1 MDKELFKDKNPLLRR
16 QMLEDNCAA
25 VERITYTSPFS
36 EEEMGERKT
45 ELANIDLDMA
55 ALEEEKKA
63 FMQAYKDKLKPKKER
78 KKTLLTDI
86 KRGYEEITDECFKF
100 MERSTRTTGYYNG
113 NGDLVKER
121 PMEAQEMQKL
131 YSRTL
136 NLLVRRISHEKE
148 ELIKQVAESTGIAI
162 CEVRTVIEAALK
174 ETVNAVA
181 NGKTLYIRGFGTL
194 SPKHYKRK
202 VARNIHKNETI
213 VIAEHYTPHFKPA
226 KSFKNKTK
234 NL

>member
-100 MERSTRTTGYYNG
+100 WIVAPVPPDITMVMAIWLKNVRWRHKRCKKRS
-113 NGDLVKER
+113 
-121 PMEAQEMQKL
+121 
-131 YSRTL
+131 SRTL
-136 NLLVRRISHEKE
+136 NLLVRRD
-148 ELIKQVAESTGIAI
+148 
-162 CEVRTVIEAALK
+162 
-174 ETVNAVA
+174 
-181 NGKTLYIRGFGTL
+181 
-194 SPKHYKRK
+194 
-202 VARNIHKNETI
+202 
-213 VIAEHYTPHFKPA
+213 KP
-226 KSFKNKTK
+226 
-234 NL
+234 

>member
-36 EEEMGERKT
+36 EKEMGERKT

-100 MERSTRTTGYYNG
+100 MDRNTRTTGYYNG

-121 PMEAQEMQKL
+121 PMEAQEMQK
-131 YSRTL
+131 T
-136 NLLVRRISHEKE
+136 VFEDM
-148 ELIKQVAESTGIAI
+148 ESTGT
-162 CEVRTVIEAALK
+162 E
-174 ETVNAVA
+174 
-181 NGKTLYIRGFGTL
+181 G
-194 SPKHYKRK
+194 
-202 VARNIHKNETI
+202 
-213 VIAEHYTPHFKPA
+213 
-226 KSFKNKTK
+226 
-234 NL
+234 

>member
-16 QMLEDNCAA
+16 QIWKTIAQQLKE
-25 VERITYTSPFS
+25 SPIPLLS
-36 EEEMGERKT
+36 VRKKWVNGKT

-63 FMQAYKDKLKPKKER
+63 FMQAYKDKMKPKKER

-121 PMEAQEMQKL
+121 PMEAQEMQK
-131 YSRTL
+131 T
-136 NLLVRRISHEKE
+136 VFEDM
-148 ELIKQVAESTGIAI
+148 ESTGT
-162 CEVRTVIEAALK
+162 E
-174 ETVNAVA
+174 
-181 NGKTLYIRGFGTL
+181 G
-194 SPKHYKRK
+194 
-202 VARNIHKNETI
+202 
-213 VIAEHYTPHFKPA
+213 
-226 KSFKNKTK
+226 
-234 NL
+234 

>member
-86 KRGYEEITDECFKF
+86 KRGYEEITD
-100 MERSTRTTGYYNG
+100 RSTRTTGYYNG

-121 PMEAQEMQKL
+121 PMEAQEMQK
-131 YSRTL
+131 T
-136 NLLVRRISHEKE
+136 VFEDI
-148 ELIKQVAESTGIAI
+148 ESTGT
-162 CEVRTVIEAALK
+162 E
-174 ETVNAVA
+174 
-181 NGKTLYIRGFGTL
+181 G
-194 SPKHYKRK
+194 
-202 VARNIHKNETI
+202 
-213 VIAEHYTPHFKPA
+213 
-226 KSFKNKTK
+226 
-234 NL
+234 

>member
-100 MERSTRTTGYYNG
+100 MDRSPVPPDITMVMAIWLKNVRWRH
-113 NGDLVKER
+113 KR
-121 PMEAQEMQKL
+121 CKKRS
-131 YSRTL
+131 SRTL
-136 NLLVRRISHEKE
+136 NLLVRRD
-148 ELIKQVAESTGIAI
+148 
-162 CEVRTVIEAALK
+162 
-174 ETVNAVA
+174 
-181 NGKTLYIRGFGTL
+181 
-194 SPKHYKRK
+194 
-202 VARNIHKNETI
+202 
-213 VIAEHYTPHFKPA
+213 KP
-226 KSFKNKTK
+226 
-234 NL
+234 

>member
-100 MERSTRTTGYYNG
+100 WNVALVPLDITTVMVTWLKN
-113 NGDLVKER
+113 VRWKHKR
-121 PMEAQEMQKL
+121 CKKL

-136 NLLVRRISHEKE
+136 NLLVRRD
-148 ELIKQVAESTGIAI
+148 
-162 CEVRTVIEAALK
+162 
-174 ETVNAVA
+174 
-181 NGKTLYIRGFGTL
+181 
-194 SPKHYKRK
+194 
-202 VARNIHKNETI
+202 
-213 VIAEHYTPHFKPA
+213 KP
-226 KSFKNKTK
+226 
-234 NL
+234 

>member
-36 EEEMGERKT
+36 KEEMGERKT

-100 MERSTRTTGYYNG
+100 MDRSTRTTGYYNG

-121 PMEAQEMQKL
+121 PMEAQEMQK
-131 YSRTL
+131 T
-136 NLLVRRISHEKE
+136 VFEDI
-148 ELIKQVAESTGIAI
+148 ESTGT
-162 CEVRTVIEAALK
+162 E
-174 ETVNAVA
+174 
-181 NGKTLYIRGFGTL
+181 G
-194 SPKHYKRK
+194 
-202 VARNIHKNETI
+202 
-213 VIAEHYTPHFKPA
+213 
-226 KSFKNKTK
+226 
-234 NL
+234 

>member
-100 MERSTRTTGYYNG
+100 MDRTPVPPDITMVMAIWLKNVRWRHKRCKKRS
-113 NGDLVKER
+113 
-121 PMEAQEMQKL
+121 
-131 YSRTL
+131 SRTL
-136 NLLVRRISHEKE
+136 NLLVRRD
-148 ELIKQVAESTGIAI
+148 
-162 CEVRTVIEAALK
+162 
-174 ETVNAVA
+174 
-181 NGKTLYIRGFGTL
+181 
-194 SPKHYKRK
+194 
-202 VARNIHKNETI
+202 
-213 VIAEHYTPHFKPA
+213 KP
-226 KSFKNKTK
+226 
-234 NL
+234 

>member
-36 EEEMGERKT
+36 EEELGERKT

-121 PMEAQEMQKL
+121 PMEAQEMQK
-131 YSRTL
+131 T
-136 NLLVRRISHEKE
+136 VFEDI
-148 ELIKQVAESTGIAI
+148 ESTGT
-162 CEVRTVIEAALK
+162 E
-174 ETVNAVA
+174 
-181 NGKTLYIRGFGTL
+181 G
-194 SPKHYKRK
+194 
-202 VARNIHKNETI
+202 
-213 VIAEHYTPHFKPA
+213 
-226 KSFKNKTK
+226 
-234 NL
+234 

>member
-86 KRGYEEITDECFKF
+86 KRMNALSLWIVAPVPPDITMVMAIWLKNVRWRHKRCKK
-100 MERSTRTTGYYNG
+100 RS
-113 NGDLVKER
+113 
-121 PMEAQEMQKL
+121 
-131 YSRTL
+131 SRTL
-136 NLLVRRISHEKE
+136 NLLVRRD
-148 ELIKQVAESTGIAI
+148 
-162 CEVRTVIEAALK
+162 
-174 ETVNAVA
+174 
-181 NGKTLYIRGFGTL
+181 
-194 SPKHYKRK
+194 
-202 VARNIHKNETI
+202 
-213 VIAEHYTPHFKPA
+213 KP
-226 KSFKNKTK
+226 
-234 NL
+234 

>member
-78 KKTLLTDI
+78 KKTLLTDKNVVMRKLRMNALSLWI
-86 KRGYEEITDECFKF
+86 VAPVPPDITMVMAIWLKNVRWRHKRCKK
-100 MERSTRTTGYYNG
+100 RS
-113 NGDLVKER
+113 
-121 PMEAQEMQKL
+121 
-131 YSRTL
+131 SRTL
-136 NLLVRRISHEKE
+136 NLLVRRD
-148 ELIKQVAESTGIAI
+148 
-162 CEVRTVIEAALK
+162 
-174 ETVNAVA
+174 
-181 NGKTLYIRGFGTL
+181 
-194 SPKHYKRK
+194 
-202 VARNIHKNETI
+202 
-213 VIAEHYTPHFKPA
+213 KP
-226 KSFKNKTK
+226 
-234 NL
+234 

>member
-78 KKTLLTDI
+78 KK
-86 KRGYEEITDECFKF
+86 
-100 MERSTRTTGYYNG
+100 N
-113 NGDLVKER
+113 
-121 PMEAQEMQKL
+121 
-131 YSRTL
+131 
-136 NLLVRRISHEKE
+136 
-148 ELIKQVAESTGIAI
+148 VAY
-162 CEVRTVIEAALK
+162 R
-174 ETVNAVA
+174 
-181 NGKTLYIRGFGTL
+181 
-194 SPKHYKRK
+194 YK
-202 VARNIHKNETI
+202 AW
-213 VIAEHYTPHFKPA
+213 
-226 KSFKNKTK
+226 
-234 NL
+234 L

>member
-86 KRGYEEITDECFKF
+86 KHGYEEITDECFKF
-100 MERSTRTTGYYNG
+100 MDRSTRTTGYYNG

-121 PMEAQEMQKL
+121 PMEAQEMQK
-131 YSRTL
+131 T
-136 NLLVRRISHEKE
+136 VFEDI
-148 ELIKQVAESTGIAI
+148 ESTGT
-162 CEVRTVIEAALK
+162 E
-174 ETVNAVA
+174 
-181 NGKTLYIRGFGTL
+181 G
-194 SPKHYKRK
+194 
-202 VARNIHKNETI
+202 
-213 VIAEHYTPHFKPA
+213 
-226 KSFKNKTK
+226 
-234 NL
+234 

>member
-1 MDKELFKDKNPLLRR
+1 MIPYTFGFTRRCPKKKNKIMIPKTLKKSIEVCLYGNFYIPLLYKLKAMNERTIKIVLSDDAKNFIKIQPLKAQQKIVYNIKKVEGGVMDKELFKDKNPLLRR
-16 QMLEDNCAA
+16 QILEDNCAA

-45 ELANIDLDMA
+45 ELA

-100 MERSTRTTGYYNG
+100 MDRSTRTTGYYNG

-121 PMEAQEMQKL
+121 PMEAQEMQK
-131 YSRTL
+131 T
-136 NLLVRRISHEKE
+136 VFEDI
-148 ELIKQVAESTGIAI
+148 ESTGT
-162 CEVRTVIEAALK
+162 E
-174 ETVNAVA
+174 
-181 NGKTLYIRGFGTL
+181 G
-194 SPKHYKRK
+194 
-202 VARNIHKNETI
+202 
-213 VIAEHYTPHFKPA
+213 
-226 KSFKNKTK
+226 
-234 NL
+234 

>member
-86 KRGYEEITDECFKF
+86 KRGYEEIRMNALSLWIVAPVPPDITMVMAIWLKNVRWRHKRCKK
-100 MERSTRTTGYYNG
+100 RS
-113 NGDLVKER
+113 
-121 PMEAQEMQKL
+121 
-131 YSRTL
+131 SRTL
-136 NLLVRRISHEKE
+136 NLLVRRD
-148 ELIKQVAESTGIAI
+148 
-162 CEVRTVIEAALK
+162 
-174 ETVNAVA
+174 
-181 NGKTLYIRGFGTL
+181 
-194 SPKHYKRK
+194 
-202 VARNIHKNETI
+202 
-213 VIAEHYTPHFKPA
+213 KP
-226 KSFKNKTK
+226 
-234 NL
+234 

>member
-86 KRGYEEITDECFKF
+86 KLVMRKLRMNALSLWIVAPVPPDITMVMAIWLKNVRWRHKRCKK
-100 MERSTRTTGYYNG
+100 RS
-113 NGDLVKER
+113 
-121 PMEAQEMQKL
+121 
-131 YSRTL
+131 SRTL
-136 NLLVRRISHEKE
+136 NLLVRRD
-148 ELIKQVAESTGIAI
+148 
-162 CEVRTVIEAALK
+162 
-174 ETVNAVA
+174 
-181 NGKTLYIRGFGTL
+181 
-194 SPKHYKRK
+194 
-202 VARNIHKNETI
+202 
-213 VIAEHYTPHFKPA
+213 KP
-226 KSFKNKTK
+226 
-234 NL
+234 